1 MYSLSPGKN
10 KITNKEKTIIIS
22 ELRQTHKFKFLLVIA
37 EIPKSVYYYHFNN
50 LNNPSKYENI
60 KVLIQEIYDSSKGR
74 YGYRRITL
82 AIKNKGIVINHKTV
96 SKLMKELGIVCQVR
110 MKKYK
115 SYKGEVGKT
124 AENLLK
130 RDFVA
135 TKPLQKCATDITE
148 FSLFG
153 VKLYLSP
160 IIDLYNG
167 EIVSYEISER
177 AILSQVANMLDKLY
191 NQYED
196 EELKEMILHSD
207 QGWQYQHKS
216 YQKSLKE
223 HGIRQSMSRK
233 GNCLDNAVMENF
245 FGLLKSELLYLQKF
259 NDVEHFISELHEY
272 IRWYNEERIKVK
284 LKGLSPIQ
292 FRTQSLAA

>member
-1 MYSLSPGKN
+1 VYSLNSGKE
-10 KITNKEKTIIIS
+10 KVTSKEKTKIIA
-22 ELRQTHKFKFLLVIA
+22 ELRQKHKLTLLLKVSGL
-37 EIPKSVYYYHFNN
+37 PRSVFYYH
-50 LNNPSKYENI
+50 LNKLNKPDKYENI
-60 KVLIQEIYDSSKGR
+60 KTKILEIYHGSKGR

-82 AIKNKGIVINHKTV
+82 SLRNKGICINHKTV
-96 SKLMKELGIVCQVR
+96 QKLMKELGIKCQVR

-115 SYKGEVGKT
+115 SFRGEVGKVSD
-124 AENLLK
+124 NLLN
-130 RDFVA
+130 RDFIA

-153 VKLYLSP
+153 EKLYLSP

-167 EIVSYEISER
+167 EILSYEISER
-177 AILSQVANMLDKLY
+177 PILSQVINMLSKLY
-191 NQYED
+191 IQHKS
-196 EELKEMILHSD
+196 LKGMILHSD

-216 YQKSLKE
+216 YQASLKE

-259 NDVEHFISELHEY
+259 ESMEHFKIELEEY
-272 IRWYNEERIKVK
+272 IRWYNEERIKIK
-284 LKGLSPIQ
+284 LKGLSPVQ
-292 FRTQSLAA
+292 FRTQSLVA

>member
-37 EIPKSVYYYHFNN
+37 EVPKSVYYYHFNN
-50 LNNPSKYENI
+50 LNNPNKYENI

-96 SKLMKELGIVCQVR
+96 SKIMKELGIVCQVR

-124 AENLLK
+124 TENLLK

-177 AILSQVANMLDKLY
+177 AILSQVDNMLDKLY
-191 NQYED
+191 TQYED

-207 QGWQYQHKS
+207 QGWQYQHTS
-216 YQKSLKE
+216 YQKSLKK

-245 FGLLKSELLYLQKF
+245 FGLLKSELLYLQNF
-259 NDVEHFISELHEY
+259 NGVEHFISELHEY

>member
-1 MYSLSPGKN
+1 VYRLSSEKE
-10 KITNKEKTIIIS
+10 KITSKEKTVIIV
-22 ELRQTHKFKFLLVIA
+22 ELRQDYKLGLLLEIA
-37 EIPKSVYYYHFNN
+37 ELPRSVFYYHLKN
-50 LNNPSKYENI
+50 LNNPDKYVIVKE
-60 KVLIQEIYDSSKGR
+60 KIQEIYDNSKGR

-82 AIKNKGIVINHKTV
+82 ALKNKGICINHKTV
-96 SKLMKELGIVCQVR
+96 QKLMRELGIMCQVR

-115 SYKGEVGKT
+115 SYRGEVGKIT
-124 AENLLK
+124 DNLLK
-130 RDFVA
+130 RDFIA

-153 VKLYLSP
+153 EKLYLSP

-167 EIVSYEISER
+167 EILSYTISER
-177 AILSQVANMLDKLY
+177 PVLSQVVNMLDELY
-191 NQYED
+191 NRYEN
-196 EELKEMILHSD
+196 LKEMMLHSD

-216 YQKSLKE
+216 YKVSLKE
-223 HGIRQSMSRK
+223 HGIKQSMSRK
-233 GNCLDNAVMENF
+233 GNCLDNAVIENF

-259 NDVEHFISELHEY
+259 ESMEHFKRELKEY
-272 IRWYNEERIKVK
+272 IRWYNEDRIKSK